1 MPVQVISDTDGSILA
16 LFVTKTADFPKG
28 HNFLTQSS
36 DELQFAVFKHPI
48 GHSIQRHW
56 HPNFS
61 RNLDSTSEV
70 LVIQS
75 GKVEASI
82 YSKSFDLIHKQLLG
96 SDDVVVLL
104 SGGHGFEILEDAV
117 ILEVKQGPYAG
128 SEDKK
133 VF

>member
-1 MPVQVISDTDGSILA
+1 VISDTDGSILA
-16 LFVTKTADFPKG
+16 LFVTKASDFPKG
-28 HNFLTQSS
+28 HNFLTNSS
-36 DELQFAVFKHPI
+36 DALQFAVFKHPA

-56 HPNFS
+56 HPPFS
-61 RNLDSTSEV
+61 RTLDKTSEV

-75 GKVEASI
+75 GRVEAHI
-82 YSKSFDLIHKQLLG
+82 FDKKLDLIHRQQLG
-96 SDDVVVLL
+96 CDDVMVLF

-128 SEDKK
+128 LEDKR

>member
-1 MPVQVISDTDGSILA
+1 M
-16 LFVTKTADFPKG
+16 
-28 HNFLTQSS
+28 
-36 DELQFAVFKHPI
+36 
-48 GHSIQRHW
+48 
-56 HPNFS
+56 
-61 RNLDSTSEV
+61 

-82 YSKSFDLIHKQLLG
+82 YNKKLELIHTQNLG
-96 SDDVVVLL
+96 SDDVAVLF
-104 SGGHGFEILEDAV
+104 SGGHGFEIIDDAV